1 MTKKTTKEGTEATT
15 DAPAEFP
22 ITINEFC
29 AGVKPIEGARAF
41 LNTIRAEA
49 DSKQRLRSAW
59 QELFALFMRKP
70 TDIEWKIWRTTNQGG
85 RK

>member
-1 MTKKTTKEGTEATT
+1 MATKRTNESTEATT

-29 AGVKPIEGARAF
+29 AGTKPIEGARAF

-49 DSKQRLRSAW
+49 ESKSRLRSEW
-59 QELFALFMRKP
+59 QELFALFMSKP
-70 TDIEWKIWRTTNQGG
+70 TDIEWTIWRTTNQGG